1 VEDSDSGLAF
11 VELAQ
16 HDIGVFGSCDAI
28 ALLCT
33 VKAGARRVLYMWLGS
48 EVCMLQLVYAISHCV
63 RVW

>member
-16 HDIGVFGSCDAI
+16 HEIGVFGSCDAI

-48 EVCMLQLVYAISHCV
+48 EVRTCHNLSATLCV
-63 RVW
+63 